1 MRLTFLILIM
11 SITIGCASE
20 RSTRTAQ
27 QLLTP
32 DKLNM
37 QIHVNPDIRNDMRD
51 DTTIQQV
58 RLGLDWDL

>member
-20 RSTRTAQ
+20 RGTRTAQ